1 MHRIIIV
8 ILILVL
14 LIYYLYNKKKESYYT
29 IPSQY
34 QPSIN
39 NMYSL
44 ILNNQ
49 KIPINSVQVTN
60 TLQQNISGSILNV
73 GTNISTS
80 KLNVTNLKVNNLTT
94 SNISLEE
101 IDQLKPIIVNNIC
114 NENNVC
120 LTQKNID
127 MLNLLESPI
136 LNRMYLSDAS
146 NCKIF
151 NNLNSIKFEN
161 QDNIFRILGVT
172 IGNNIVNDTASK
184 PFFVNNKVGYY
195 YTSQANTDGSNN
207 IGFTIQVPTPS
218 QLGFTP
224 AVLWVEVYDCWAL
237 IIQITDEAGFI
248 NFYAYDQNNYNIYA
262 PDGNITQHLFNLNN
276 QPIWIP
282 MPFNYNTLSSSNS
295 SSKRLILSRVFAN
308 RDNFKISGIA
318 FTTNPWNHLILS
330 SLAIMYNSNKL
341 LTDSRYLS
349 PEMATA
355 ADIWNNDYILWRNTT
370 GPTNPSNIIVRIPI
384 VNSGSDKILFLV
396 TNNDTFNENMKAV
409 YIFEQPNIQP
419 TISNTKDL
427 TTAKSNDVLNNP
439 MIRLNNFT
447 TSFNNPFSRHYNSS
461 AFNKY
466 IGTVIPSNLIN
477 TNYIIVGLQLPVAL
491 DTTLLVGT
499 RIEHIGTHDKIPI
512 I

>member
-14 LIYYLYNKKKESYYT
+14 FIYYLYNKKKESYDT

-34 QPSIN
+34 QTSLN
-39 NMYSL
+39 NIYSL

-49 KIPINSVQVTN
+49 LIPINSVQVTN
-60 TLQQNISGSILNV
+60 TLQQNISGSILSV

-80 KLNVTNLKVNNLTT
+80 RLNVTNLKVNNLTT
-94 SNISLEE
+94 STIRMEE
-101 IDQLKPIIVNNIC
+101 TDQLKPIIVNNIC

-127 MLNLLESPI
+127 MFNLLENPI

-151 NNLNSIKFEN
+151 NNLNSIKYQN
-161 QDNIFRILGVT
+161 QDNIFKILGVT
-172 IGNNIVNDTASK
+172 IGRNIVIEADGSK

-195 YTSQANTDGSNN
+195 YSTQANTDGSNN
-207 IGFTIQVPTPS
+207 IGFTIYVPTPS

-224 AVLWVEVYDCWAL
+224 AVLWVEVYDCYAL
-237 IIQITDEAGFI
+237 IIQITDDAGFI
-248 NFYAYDQNNYNIYA
+248 NFHAYDQNNYNIYA
-262 PDGNITQHLFNLNN
+262 PDGNITQNLFNVNN

-282 MPFNYNTLSSSNS
+282 MPFNYNTIS

-308 RDNFKISGIA
+308 LEKQFKISGIA

-330 SLAIMYNSNKL
+330 SIAITYNSNKL

-349 PEMATA
+349 PEMLT
-355 ADIWNNDYILWRNTT
+355 DVSIWNNDYISWRNTT

-396 TNNDTFNENMKAV
+396 TNNDTFNETMKAV

-427 TTAKSNDVLNNP
+427 TTATINDISNNP
-439 MIRLNNFT
+439 MIKLDNFT

-461 AFNKY
+461 VYNKY
-466 IGTVIPSNLIN
+466 IGTVIPSNLIK
-477 TNYIIVGLQLPVAL
+477 TDYIIVGLQLPVAL
-491 DTTLLVGT
+491 NSTLLVGT